1 MREFFKNLLAM
12 CNMLQ
17 VPKPPHI
24 RQCEF
29 CGGGRCIG
37 ACGLIG
43 DAGRTRDFCGRLVP
57 GADGCF
63 VCDDGTRLHFQR
75 DSKAGRNLALA
86 CPEGER
92 CRITVNVDE
101 GAITAFFSAER
112 FESRDATQEPAKI
125 SSSAP

>member
-1 MREFFKNLLAM
+1 MHEFFKNLLAM
-12 CNMLQ
+12 CNILQ
-17 VPKPPHI
+17 APKPPLV

-43 DAGRTRDFCGRLVP
+43 DSGGSRDFCGRLAPCV
-57 GADGCF
+57 GGEGCF
-63 VCDDGTRLHFQR
+63 ACDDGTRLRFQR
-75 DSKAGRNLALA
+75 DSEVGRDIAAA
-86 CPEGER
+86 CPEGEH

-101 GAITAFFSAER
+101 GAITAFFSAAR
-112 FESRDATQEPAKI
+112 LEPAEI